1 MKNFKIELNN
11 LTPERIIFLIPLFVT
26 FILLIPT
33 FFYVTK
39 PLFEETFK
47 RRNTIKIMKEK
58 IESIPIYKQSLKTQ
72 EKKLALVNLKREKIL
87 SIVIGSKSLET
98 FLSEISDIALRNN
111 ILIRKIKKIELQN
124 NTDTKKTPIDPFII
138 ENSKKQLSEVII
150 EGNYND
156 ITRFIKEAENLENL
170 VLFKNFTLKVNRNN
184 NRILNKLEVIMTV
197 YGKMK

>member
-1 MKNFKIELNN
+1 
-11 LTPERIIFLIPLFVT
+11 
-26 FILLIPT
+26 
-33 FFYVTK
+33 
-39 PLFEETFK
+39 
-47 RRNTIKIMKEK
+47 MKEK
-58 IESIPIYKQSLKTQ
+58 IESIPIYQQSLKTQ

-111 ILIRKIKKIELQN
+111 VLIRKIKKMELQN
-124 NTDTKKTPIDPFII
+124 NTETKKTPIDPFII
-138 ENSKKQLSEVII
+138 ENSKKQISEVII